1 MGRQQHSAAAF
12 IHQVQP
18 TPHRWS
24 ITSRD
29 VGLGVLWVHLA
40 RPTSFPCIR
49 EDSRKEGERSS
60 PSHMNKVNVSLPRT
74 QAEIRAEPRIVL
86 GAPNMLV
93 PCGARENH
101 EQAGCTHPL
110 SVTHSSPS
118 LCWFLTEA
126 RIHPSIHPFL
136 GHVLTTYCV
145 PGTV

>member
-1 MGRQQHSAAAF
+1 MGHQQSNAAAF

-18 TPHRWS
+18 TPQRWRV
-24 ITSRD
+24 TSGD

-40 RPTSFPCIR
+40 RPTRFPCIR
-49 EDSRKEGERSS
+49 EDSREEGEWSS

-74 QAEIRAEPRIVL
+74 QAEIRAGPRIVL
-86 GAPNMLV
+86 GAPNMLA
-93 PCGARENH
+93 PCDAGENH
-101 EQAGCTHPL
+101 EQARCTHPL
-110 SVTHSSPS
+110 SATQSSPS

-136 GHVLTTYCV
+136 GYVSTTYYA